1 MSRLADRL
9 MAVVPSAGVAGL
21 SSPPLQSYSPA
32 VTAALSRSAAMANAA
47 ARRARRPRSRIVRA
61 VDGFVAACSCI
72 PYALVALALRLV
84 MARVFFLDGQT
95 RIIGPRVP
103 LNVHGFDF
111 SVVLPPQVKAETFT
125 AFLTQYAAVPL
136 PPVPAAYLLSYA
148 EFVLPI
154 CLVLGFGTRF
164 AAFALMIMTAMIQI
178 YVMPYALW
186 SVHPP
191 GAALA
196 RRRSSLGRRHHPH
209 RGAADLIEGAALK
222 KLSPFGM
229 TGVAIAVALSL
240 FGVSSVEPEQTMT
253 PDALPPGDVSMAAA
267 DNPYAPAHI
276 TPAQITPAHVA
287 PAHVAPARG
296 AQVYAAQAYA
306 APARVTP
313 IHVVPPSAG
322 IARIIH
328 VP

>member
-1 MSRLADRL
+1 
-9 MAVVPSAGVAGL
+9 
-21 SSPPLQSYSPA
+21 
-32 VTAALSRSAAMANAA
+32 
-47 ARRARRPRSRIVRA
+47 
-61 VDGFVAACSCI
+61 
-72 PYALVALALRLV
+72 
-84 MARVFFLDGQT
+84 
-95 RIIGPRVP
+95 
-103 LNVHGFDF
+103 
-111 SVVLPPQVKAETFT
+111 
-125 AFLTQYAAVPL
+125 
-136 PPVPAAYLLSYA
+136 
-148 EFVLPI
+148 
-154 CLVLGFGTRF
+154 
-164 AAFALMIMTAMIQI
+164 
-178 YVMPYALW
+178 
-186 SVHPP
+186 
-191 GAALA
+191 
-196 RRRSSLGRRHHPH
+196 
-209 RGAADLIEGAALK
+209 
-222 KLSPFGM
+222 M